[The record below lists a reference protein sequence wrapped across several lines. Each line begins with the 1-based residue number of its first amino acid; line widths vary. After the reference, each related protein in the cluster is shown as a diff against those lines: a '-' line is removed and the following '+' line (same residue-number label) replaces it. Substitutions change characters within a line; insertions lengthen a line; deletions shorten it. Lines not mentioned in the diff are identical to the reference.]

1 MLDAKS
7 KWTYIAGFFDGEG
20 SVVVSRYK
28 TKKISL
34 DITNSDLEVLEW
46 IQKVSSMG
54 KIYEDNRDLSL
65 GGTSKSYK
73 YRVFRQADTSKFL
86 TKMYPF
92 LKIKKPIA
100 KMGLQYL
107 SSRMDNPPNKAW
119 HRHSTKEETLWT
131 KMRKFNA
138 DRSGHARASRN
149 YFHVPEE

>member
-20 SVVVSRYK
+20 SVIVSRYK

-34 DITNSDLEVLEW
+34 DITNSDLNILEW

-73 YRVFRQADTSKFL
+73 YRVFRQADTSKSL

-119 HRHSTKEETLWT
+119 HRQ
-131 KMRKFNA
+131 
-138 DRSGHARASRN
+138 
-149 YFHVPEE
+149 